1 MKVIS
6 LTLGPRGIDKNII
19 TDNISKYQ
27 MRCNNNKMISIEYY
41 AAKTL
46 DNVDESQD
54 NEIGDDTTNIILFV
68 GELIK
73 EAKQFIE
80 DGISPS

>member
-27 MRCNNNKMISIEYY
+27 MRCNNNKMISIEHY
-41 AAKTL
+41 ATKSL
-46 DNVDESQD
+46 INV
-54 NEIGDDTTNIILFV
+54 
-68 GELIK
+68 
-73 EAKQFIE
+73 A
-80 DGISPS
+80 